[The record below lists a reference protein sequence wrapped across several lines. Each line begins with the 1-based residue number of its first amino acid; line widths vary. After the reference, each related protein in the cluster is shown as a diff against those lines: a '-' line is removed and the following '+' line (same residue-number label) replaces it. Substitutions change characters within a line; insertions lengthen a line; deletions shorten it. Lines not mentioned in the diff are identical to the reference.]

1 MSMQN
6 DSKLIRIGIFYDG
19 NYFYHVSNYY
29 YHGHPR
35 RSRISVPGLH
45 SLIRTMVA
53 EREHVSENLCRI
65 VDSHYF
71 RGRLT
76 AAEANLRH
84 LLFSERNFDDVLTRE
99 GVVAHFLPVSHG
111 SEKGANISLALEAYE
126 QMVHVGFDVVVL
138 VACDGDYVPLVRKLN
153 SLGARVM
160 VIGWEYS
167 YEDDNGGHRQ
177 TMTSGRLMAEATYGI
192 WMQDVINKQLY
203 PQDKIDAL
211 FVSGAGVGGYSSAE
225 NAEQEEYDGED
236 DDFEDR
242 EGLPPE
248 RRFGTVV
255 QLKSGYG
262 FITPEKGDHDFFFL
276 WEDLENCEFDDLQI
290 GEKVEFEVG
299 TNDRGECA
307 RKVVWLDPDGNPYNT
322 AADVDA
328 SAGDGE
334 GGPAGGDR

>member
-1 MSMQN
+1 MNEKN

-29 YHGHPR
+29 YHGHQR

-126 QMVHVGFDVVVL
+126 QMVHIGFDVVVL

-167 YEDDNGGHRQ
+167 YEDDNGGRRQ

-192 WMQDVINKQLY
+192 WMQDVIEKQLY

-211 FVSGAGVGGYSSAE
+211 FVSGGSGYSPSDGGD
-225 NAEQEEYDGED
+225 QEDYEEEEEE
-236 DDFEDR
+236 DFEERD
-242 EGLPPE
+242 GIAPE
-248 RRFGTVV
+248 RRLGTVV

-262 FITPEKGDHDFFFL
+262 FITPERGDHDFFFL
-276 WEDLENCEFDDLQI
+276 WEDLENCSFDELRI
-290 GEKVEFEVG
+290 GEKVEFEIG

-307 RKVVWLDPDGNPYNT
+307 RKVLWLDPDGNPYSSSNNSEEPQE
-322 AADVDA
+322 DDA
-328 SAGDGE
+328 EIDGN
-334 GGPAGGDR
+334 R

>member
-1 MSMQN
+1 MNGKN

-29 YHGHPR
+29 YHGHQR

-111 SEKGANISLALEAYE
+111 SEKGANISLSLEAYE
-126 QMVHVGFDVVVL
+126 QMVHIGFDVVVL

-203 PQDKIDAL
+203 SQDKIDAL
-211 FVSGAGVGGYSSAE
+211 FVSGGGQGYSQSDSGAAPDDYPE
-225 NAEQEEYDGED
+225 EEEDYDEQE
-236 DDFEDR
+236 R
-242 EGLPPE
+242 IPAE
-248 RRFGTVV
+248 RRCGTVV

-276 WEDLENCEFDDLQI
+276 WEDLENCSFDELRI
-290 GEKVEFEVG
+290 GERVEFEVG

-307 RKVVWLDPDGNPYNT
+307 RRVVWLDPDGNPYRSGNEEEEPQ
-322 AADVDA
+322 DNV
-328 SAGDGE
+328 GDIDGNQ
-334 GGPAGGDR
+334 

>member
-1 MSMQN
+1 MNGKN

-29 YHGHPR
+29 YHGHQR

-126 QMVHVGFDVVVL
+126 QMVHIGFDVVVL

-192 WMQDVINKQLY
+192 WMQDVIEKQLY

-211 FVSGAGVGGYSSAE
+211 FVSGGGQGYPQSESGAPPDE
-225 NAEQEEYDGED
+225 YPEEEVDYDEQQE
-236 DDFEDR
+236 R
-242 EGLPPE
+242 MPAE

-276 WEDLENCEFDDLQI
+276 WEDLENCSFDELRI

-307 RKVVWLDPDGNPYNT
+307 RKVVWLDPDGNPYSSGS
-322 AADVDA
+322 DEEIPQEDD
-328 SAGDGE
+328 GDIDGS
-334 GGPAGGDR
+334 R

>member
-1 MSMQN
+1 MNAKN
-6 DSKLIRIGIFYDG
+6 DSKLIRIGVFYDG

-45 SLIRTMVA
+45 SLIRTMIA
-53 EREHVSENLCRI
+53 EREHVDENLCRI

-71 RGRLT
+71 RGRLN
-76 AAEANLRH
+76 ASEANLRH

-126 QMVHVGFDVVVL
+126 QMVHIGFDVVVL

-203 PQDKIDAL
+203 SQDKIDAL
-211 FVSGAGVGGYSSAE
+211 FVSGGNSGAGGYSGAE
-225 NAEQEEYDGED
+225 GADQDESYEEPEDFD
-236 DDFEDR
+236 DDRDA
-242 EGLPPE
+242 LPPE
-248 RRFGTVV
+248 RRCGTVV

-262 FITPEKGDHDFFFL
+262 FITPDKGDHDFFFL
-276 WEDLENCEFDDLQI
+276 WEDLENCAFDELQI

-307 RKVVWLDPDGNPYNT
+307 RKVVWLDPDGNPYNM
-322 AADVDA
+322 
-328 SAGDGE
+328 
-334 GGPAGGDR
+334 PAGGADGQSGAEDGDR

>member
-1 MSMQN
+1 MNGKS

-29 YHGHPR
+29 YHGHQR

-126 QMVHVGFDVVVL
+126 QMVHIGFDVVVL

-192 WMQDVINKQLY
+192 WMQDVIEKQLY

-211 FVSGAGVGGYSSAE
+211 FVSGSGQGYSQSDGGA
-225 NAEQEEYDGED
+225 QEDYPEED
-236 DDFEDR
+236 DDYDEQQ
-242 EGLPPE
+242 EGIPAE

-262 FITPEKGDHDFFFL
+262 FITPDKGDHDFFFL
-276 WEDLENCEFDDLQI
+276 WEDLENCSFDELRI
-290 GEKVEFEVG
+290 GEKVEFEIG

-307 RKVVWLDPDGNPYNT
+307 RKVVWLAPDGTPYSSG
-322 AADVDA
+322 VDEEQIQQEN
-328 SAGDGE
+328 DGE
-334 GGPAGGDR
+334 GTDLV

>member
-1 MSMQN
+1 MNAKN
-6 DSKLIRIGIFYDG
+6 DSKLLRIGIFYDG

-45 SLIRTMVA
+45 SLIRTMIA
-53 EREHVSENLCRI
+53 EREHVDENLCRI

-71 RGRLT
+71 RGRLN
-76 AAEANLRH
+76 ASEANLRH

-126 QMVHVGFDVVVL
+126 QMVHIGFDVVVL

-203 PQDKIDAL
+203 SQDKIDAL
-211 FVSGAGVGGYSSAE
+211 FVSGGSANAGGYSGSE
-225 NAEQEEYDGED
+225 NADQENYNDDD
-236 DDFEDR
+236 DDFGDDGDR
-242 EGLPPE
+242 LPPE
-248 RRFGTVV
+248 RRYGTVV

-276 WEDLENCEFDDLQI
+276 WEDLENCAFDELQI

-307 RKVVWLDPDGNPYNT
+307 RKVVWLDPDGNPYN
-322 AADVDA
+322 APAEN
-328 SAGDGE
+328 AGEQPEDDGTI
-334 GGPAGGDR
+334 

>member
-1 MSMQN
+1 MSTN
-6 DSKLIRIGIFYDG
+6 SDSKLVRIGIFYDG

-76 AAEANLRH
+76 ASEANLRH

-126 QMVHVGFDVVVL
+126 QMVHIGFDVVVL

-203 PQDKIDAL
+203 SQDKIDAL
-211 FVSGAGVGGYSSAE
+211 FVSGGNQGF
-225 NAEQEEYDGED
+225 NAPDAAAQEDYDGED
-236 DDFEDR
+236 EEDFGDD

-248 RRFGTVV
+248 RRLGTVV

-262 FITPEKGDHDFFFL
+262 FITPERGDHDFFFL
-276 WEDLENCEFDDLQI
+276 WEDLENCAFDELQI

-307 RKVVWLDPDGNPYNT
+307 RKVVWLDPDGNPYNSDNNAEEQT
-322 AADVDA
+322 GDAD
-328 SAGDGE
+328 GN
-334 GGPAGGDR
+334 R

>member
-1 MSMQN
+1 MNAKN

-53 EREHVSENLCRI
+53 EREHVNENLCRI

-153 SLGARVM
+153 ALGARVM
-160 VIGWEYS
+160 VIGWEYA
-167 YEDDNGGHRQ
+167 YEDDNGGRRQ

-192 WMQDVINKQLY
+192 WMQDIIEKQLY

-211 FVSGAGVGGYSSAE
+211 FVSGNAGNYPSSE
-225 NAEQEEYDGED
+225 GNEQEEEGYEEED
-236 DDFEDR
+236 DYDDSF
-242 EGLPPE
+242 PAE
-248 RRFGTVV
+248 RRRGTVV

-262 FITPEKGDHDFFFL
+262 FITPERGDHDFFFL
-276 WEDLENCEFDDLQI
+276 WEDLDNCVFDDLRI
-290 GEKVEFEVG
+290 GEKVEFEIG

-307 RKVVWLDPDGNPYNT
+307 RKVLWLDPDGIPY
-322 AADVDA
+322 AAPAAPENDEKQD
-328 SAGDGE
+328 DGN
-334 GGPAGGDR
+334 GQSF